1 MKLAKAIKQNP
12 TEEIETM
19 TELEHKINELEKKKE
34 SVGLTPAEKAE
45 LERLQDEWIENES
58 SRFGQ
63 CLSCHI

>member
-1 MKLAKAIKQNP
+1 
-12 TEEIETM
+12 M

-45 LERLQDEWIENES
+45 LERLQDEWIEIES